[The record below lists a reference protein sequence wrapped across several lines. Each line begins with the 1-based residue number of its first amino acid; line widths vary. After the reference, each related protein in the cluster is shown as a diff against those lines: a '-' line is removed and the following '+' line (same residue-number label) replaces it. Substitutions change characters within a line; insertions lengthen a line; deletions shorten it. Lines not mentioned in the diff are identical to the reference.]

1 MQAELIPGTI
11 ILFIIF
17 LLTFWAFRFHQARG
31 RLPPGPRPWL
41 FLGNLLQKD
50 VLPLYK
56 HYPKLLKKY
65 GPVFTVWLGTKPM
78 VALCG
83 CETVRDALVTHNEEF
98 SGRPP
103 VVLFDEITK
112 GYGIIGEHKRWK
124 IIRRFTLTT
133 LRNFGMGKKSMAD
146 RILEEVHCLV
156 GKISTF
162 EGQPFDILPTI
173 TASVSNV
180 LCYVL
185 FGNRYSYEDKTIT
198 ELLEILEEFNIF
210 FLSAPGVLYST
221 LPNIM
226 KFLPGPHKKL
236 FSDCNKVC
244 DFIRNKMEAHKKT
257 LDPENP
263 RDFIDCFLLK
273 LEKEQDSSIICS
285 EDLVMSV
292 FDLFLA
298 GSQST
303 SNAISFGLITLAYF
317 PHIQA
322 KAQQEIDEVVGA
334 NRAPTLENRI
344 EMTYIKALLHE
355 ILRYLQGEIENLPHM
370 TTQDVNFRGHF
381 ILRVSFLKELTACF
395 FMGKIHFCY
404 LCFLVSLKG
413 TYVLPLW
420 FSVHFDPLCWEDP
433 EKFDPGH
440 FLNEKG
446 EFQKNDA
453 YLPFSAGKR
462 TCPGEG
468 LADMEMFLFF
478 VILLQHFTF
487 ELTIDPKE
495 INLEALF
502 TELRKNGKHR
512 YLRAIKRK
520 I

>member
-1 MQAELIPGTI
+1 MQMEMIPGTI
-11 ILFIIF
+11 ILFILF
-17 LLTFWAFRFHQARG
+17 LLTFWAFWSHQSRG
-31 RLPPGPRPWL
+31 RLPPGPSPWF

-56 HYPKLLKKY
+56 NYPKLLKKY
-65 GPVFTVWLGTKPM
+65 GPVFTVWLGPKPM
-78 VALCG
+78 VVVCG
-83 CETVRDALVTHNEEF
+83 CEAVRDALITHNEEF
-98 SGRPP
+98 GGRPP
-103 VVLFDEITK
+103 IVLFDEVTK
-112 GYGIIGEHKRWK
+112 GYGLISEHERWK
-124 IIRRFTLTT
+124 IMRRFTLTT

-146 RILEEVHCLV
+146 RILEEAHCLV

-162 EGQPFDILPTI
+162 EGQSFDIVPTI

-180 LCYVL
+180 LCYVI
-185 FGNRYSYEDKTIT
+185 FGNRFSYEDKNFT
-198 ELLEILEEFNIF
+198 ELLEIFKTFNNF
-210 FLSAPGVLYST
+210 FLSIPGMIYSA

-226 KFLPGPHKKL
+226 KFLPGPHKKV

-244 DFIRNKMEAHKKT
+244 DFIRNKVDAHKKT

-273 LEKEQDSSIICS
+273 LEKEQDSSLICS
-285 EDLVMSV
+285 EDLIMSG
-292 FDLFLA
+292 FQLFFA
-298 GSQST
+298 GTEST
-303 SNAISFGLITLAYF
+303 GSTISFGLIILAKF

-322 KAQQEIDEVVGA
+322 KAQREIEEVVGA
-334 NRAPTLENRI
+334 NRAPTMEDRM
-344 EMTYIKALLHE
+344 EMAYTKALVHE
-355 ILRYLQGEIENLPHM
+355 ILRYLQGGIENFPHM

-381 ILRVSFLKELTACF
+381 IPQ
-395 FMGKIHFCY
+395 
-404 LCFLVSLKG
+404 G

-440 FLNEKG
+440 FLDEKG

-462 TCPGEG
+462 ACPGEG
-468 LADMEMFLFF
+468 LADMELFLFF

-487 ELTIDPKE
+487 ELTIDPEE
-495 INLEALF
+495 INLVTLF
-502 TELRKNGKHR
+502 TDLKKNGRHR
-512 YLRAIKRK
+512 YLCAIKRK